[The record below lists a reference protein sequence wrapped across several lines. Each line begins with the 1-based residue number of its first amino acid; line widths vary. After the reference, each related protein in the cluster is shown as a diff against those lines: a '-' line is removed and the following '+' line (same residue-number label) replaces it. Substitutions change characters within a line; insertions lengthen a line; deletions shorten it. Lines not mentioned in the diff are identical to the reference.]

1 MPINQTAEIFELHDS
16 LQRPFFSVEPHHL
29 DYDPEGLFK
38 MCAFG
43 IDGADIDLDKPIP
56 IGQLR
61 SFDYLLGGK
70 NNPIVEER
78 FFPEGGPNTFAF
90 RQLLRD
96 IIAAGQLQKF
106 PFDSNRFFLA
116 GCPDTDDKNI
126 PVLSVAL
133 NKECPNQSVALPN
146 FSLLSAHF
154 GDSEVLPENGIDT
167 SSKIVPSTKFI
178 LETGDEKINSKEEQD
193 CIFADL
199 CTRALSK
206 RICNHLTN
214 RVAVKIH

>member
-1 MPINQTAEIFELHDS
+1 MPINQTAGIFELHDS

-29 DYDPEGLFK
+29 DYDPEGLLK

-43 IDGADIDLDKPIP
+43 TDGADIDLDKPIP

-106 PFDSNRFFLA
+106 PNDRNRFFLT
-116 GCPDTDDKNI
+116 GCPSTTGIDL
-126 PVLSVAL
+126 PVLSVKM
-133 NKECPNQSVALPN
+133 NEDIPN

-154 GDSEVLPENGIDT
+154 GEPEVLPENDIDST
-167 SSKIVPSTKFI
+167 ITVVPSTKFI
-178 LETGDEKINSKEEQD
+178 LKNDYEKVDLIDGSD
-193 CIFADL
+193 CIFADI
-199 CTRALSK
+199 CTRALSN